1 MEDKKREIDETRMTG
16 FFDKD
21 TQIEGDLNFKGSF
34 RIDGSFKG
42 KINSESTLIIGE
54 NGKVEADIKIGYIV
68 INGEIKGSI
77 QATEKVEISSTGRV
91 TGSVASPK
99 LIVEEGAYLE
109 TSCQTSEDLPPPESE
124 EEPEKLEEE
133 PEKTEEEVDTEYQS

>member
-1 MEDKKREIDETRMTG
+1 MEDKKRELDETRMTG

-21 TQIEGDLNFKGSF
+21 TQIEGELNFKGSF
-34 RIDGSFKG
+34 RIDGIFKG

-77 QATEKVEISSTGRV
+77 QATEKVEINSTGRV
-91 TGSVASPK
+91 IGSVASPK

-109 TSCQTSEDLPPPESE
+109 TSCQTSEELPPPEPE
-124 EEPEKLEEE
+124 EEFEKQ
-133 PEKTEEEVDTEYQS
+133 EEEVDTEYQS

>member
-1 MEDKKREIDETRMTG
+1 MEDKKRELEENKMTG

-21 TQIEGDLNFKGSF
+21 TQIEGDLSFKGSF
-34 RIDGSFKG
+34 RIDGVFKG
-42 KINSESTLIIGE
+42 KINSDSTLIIGE

-68 INGEIKGSI
+68 INGEIKGNI
-77 QATEKVEISSTGRV
+77 QARDKVEINSTGRV
-91 TGSVASPK
+91 IGSVASPK

-109 TSCQTSEDLPPPESE
+109 TSCQTSNELPPPEPE
-124 EEPEKLEEE
+124 EEPEKFEEE

>member
-77 QATEKVEISSTGRV
+77 QATEKVEINSTGRV
-91 TGSVASPK
+91 IGSVASPK

-109 TSCQTSEDLPPPESE
+109 TSCQTSEDLPPSESE
-124 EEPEKLEEE
+124 EKSEKFEEE

>member
-1 MEDKKREIDETRMTG
+1 MEDKKRELDETRMTG

-21 TQIEGDLNFKGSF
+21 TQIEGELNFKGSF
-34 RIDGSFKG
+34 RIDGIFKG

-77 QATEKVEISSTGRV
+77 QATEKVEINSTGRV
-91 TGSVASPK
+91 IGSVASPK

-109 TSCQTSEDLPPPESE
+109 TSCQTSEELPPPEPE
-124 EEPEKLEEE
+124 EELEKQ
-133 PEKTEEEVDTEYQS
+133 EEEVDTEYQS